1 MVDPCGFVVNHKV
14 ILLKIYHLSII
25 NFIMEKL
32 SLLKPSTIYACGDS
46 PQKKT
51 VQKTLKTLAVL
62 FLFFA
67 ITLTSKAQV
76 GEFYYGMANRDE
88 VANDVKRT
96 TNGNAVIVGYSTTS
110 AAITDRDFFITLIN
124 STGGVVWTRRGGT
137 QTGDVLES
145 VIELANGNFVG
156 VGYSDENT
164 TGNQANSNKRAFIIC
179 YDAGGALQWL
189 HKYRVS
195 VAGGAGDRFNAVCQL
210 SNGNIVAAGCY
221 DDRGNFSD
229 GLVGYFD
236 VNGNLLGSSL
246 TRIEMRATIGGP
258 SYSDGFYGIVAN
270 GDEVYLTG
278 VCGDGSQYD
287 GVVVQLSAAGSVVFS
302 NRYTYTSPVNNN
314 QYNWFFDVFIR
325 DNQLIINAS
334 NLNSY
339 SGFSSIL
346 HGIVRM
352 DLNGN
357 SPQVVDIENFNYST
371 NKFCN
376 TIDFYPISATDYFS
390 LENPAST
397 LYSTHAGMPGSDA
410 TISRVDA
417 TTPALSLSRS
427 IPRAGEQALNAIDA
441 TSSIITM
448 AGSGNNDPD
457 NLGGYDVYVL
467 TSDYNLITTNDCA
480 LEDITINA
488 AAPTVTTPALF
499 ENILYVEVNDDQTL
513 DVDETPFDKVLLCG
527 EIPTGGGDCE
537 DKCYWKL
544 EGNSS
549 VSSTNFLGS
558 INSEDLRL
566 TTTNQTRVTIEKDYG
581 NVGIGAHPNQEARL
595 LIDHDGTATTFP
607 VFFKLQYQTGSDYY
621 KISKA
626 GTGSSFTPL
635 IWAHK
640 ASTNNDPAIKTIGS
654 TDFANDNTSAEAI
667 QEFKSFIY
675 DGNVTVAPAK
685 QRLLFNFGDLGTNY
699 MKMSY
704 NGYMGIGLQTNAT
717 YPTAR
722 LHVDCIDID
731 PDISNPSNIRFEN
744 LQFQDAPYILV
755 IDDDGYVFRTDNP
768 NYNPD
773 GGRVQQN
780 NAGATTDDV
789 KKMQKEIEDLK
800 NIVYELSKQKTDQ
813 SQNPNGN
820 ATGNNASLTPYLIDN
835 VPNPYS
841 QSTLIRYYLPAGTTN
856 ASITIT
862 NNEGIVMETVSLA
875 GEGMGTLMYNAS
887 GLADGTYA
895 YTLVVAGQKIDTK
908 KMMIV
913 R

>member
-1 MVDPCGFVVNHKV
+1 MKKPFLQKSNFRH
-14 ILLKIYHLSII
+14 LLKKT
-25 NFIMEKL
+25 FKP
-32 SLLKPSTIYACGDS
+32 LLKTSVGILT
-46 PQKKT
+46 
-51 VQKTLKTLAVL
+51 
-62 FLFFA
+62 FLA
-67 ITLTSKAQV
+67 ITTSSQAQV
-76 GEFYYGMANRDE
+76 GEFYYGAPDRDE

-96 TNGNAVIVGYSTTS
+96 STGNSVIVGYSTTS
-110 AAITDRDFFITLIN
+110 SSIVDRDFFITLIN

-145 VIELANGNFVG
+145 VIELANGNFVA

-164 TGNQANSNKRAFIIC
+164 TGNQAGSNKRAFIIC
-179 YDAGGALQWL
+179 YDASGTLQWL

-195 VAGGAGDRFNAVCQL
+195 IAGGAGDRFNTVCQL
-210 SNGNIVAAGCY
+210 NNGNIVAAGCY

-236 VNGNLLGSSL
+236 VNGNLIGSSL
-246 TRIEMRATIGGP
+246 TRIEMRAAIGGS

-287 GVVVQLSAAGSVVFS
+287 GVVVQLNAAGSIVFS

-314 QYNWFFDVFIR
+314 AYNWFSDVFIR
-325 DNQLIINAS
+325 DNQLIMDAG
-334 NLNSY
+334 NLNNY
-339 SGFSSIL
+339 SGITSIL

-357 SPQVVDIENFNYST
+357 SPQVVDIENYNYST

-376 TIDFYPISATDYFS
+376 ATDFYPITATDYFS

-417 TTPALSLSRS
+417 TIPTLSLSRS
-427 IPRAGEQALNAIDA
+427 IPRDGEQTLNAIDA

-448 AGSGNNDPD
+448 AGSGNNDPA
-457 NLGGYDVYVL
+457 NIGGYDVYVL
-467 TSDYNLITTNDCA
+467 TSDYNLITTNECA
-480 LEDITINA
+480 LEPIDILA
-488 AAPTVTTPALF
+488 AAPTVTIPALY
-499 ENILYVEVNDDQTL
+499 ENVLYVEVNDDQTIE
-513 DVDETPFDKVLLCG
+513 VDETPFEEILLCG
-527 EIPTGGGDCE
+527 ELPPVGGGCE

-544 EGNSS
+544 DGNSS

-566 TTTNQTRVTIEKDYG
+566 ATTNQTRVTIEKDYG
-581 NVGIGAHPNQEARL
+581 NVGIGVHPNQEARL

-607 VFFKLQYQTGSDYY
+607 VFFKLQYQGGNDYY
-621 KISKA
+621 KISR
-626 GTGSSFTPL
+626 GGSGSSFAPL
-635 IWAHK
+635 VWAHK
-640 ASTNNDPAIKTIGS
+640 ASTNNEPAIKTIGS

-675 DGNVTVAPAK
+675 DGGITTAPAG
-685 QRLLFNFGDLGTNY
+685 QRLLYNFGDLSTNY

-704 NGYMGIGLQTNAT
+704 NGYMGIGLITNAT

-722 LHVDCIDID
+722 LHVDCINID
-731 PDISNPSNIRFEN
+731 PDINNPSNIRFEN
-744 LQFQDAPYILV
+744 LQVQDAPYILV
-755 IDDDGYVFRTDNP
+755 MDDDGYVYRTDNP
-768 NYNPD
+768 NYVPSD
-773 GGRVQQN
+773 GAGLVQPTN
-780 NAGATTDDV
+780 SSTNTTTDV
-789 KKMQKEIEDLK
+789 KKLQKEVEDLK
-800 NIVYELSKQKTDQ
+800 NLVYELSKQNAQQNKT
-813 SQNPNGN
+813 
-820 ATGNNASLTPYLIDN
+820 ATDNNTGSNASLTPYLIDN

-856 ASITIT
+856 AAITIT
-862 NNEGIVMETVSLA
+862 NNEGIVMETISLT
-875 GEGMGTLMYNAS
+875 GEGLGTLTFNAS
-887 GLADGTYA
+887 NLADGTYA

-908 KMMIV
+908 KMLIT